1 MLYILLGKILN
12 GGELIVPVLG
22 AGDLASGLFTPLQL
36 TVQNIISAVPWLIFA
51 LIVLIIGVFVAVILG
66 HALRIILDKFKVDA
80 WLRKAHLT
88 KAVGHSDVPALLGE
102 LLKWWIIIVFLEQA
116 VALLNLGA
124 LSETISRFV
133 SWLPSLL
140 VAVVIFL
147 IGLAAAHY
155 VELKIAEHTKLK
167 GMKLSGK
174 ILKLII
180 LILVAIQALDR

>member
-22 AGDLASGLFTPLQL
+22 AGDLGSGLFTPLQL

-88 KAVGHSDVPALLGE
+88 QE
-102 LLKWWIIIVFLEQA
+102 